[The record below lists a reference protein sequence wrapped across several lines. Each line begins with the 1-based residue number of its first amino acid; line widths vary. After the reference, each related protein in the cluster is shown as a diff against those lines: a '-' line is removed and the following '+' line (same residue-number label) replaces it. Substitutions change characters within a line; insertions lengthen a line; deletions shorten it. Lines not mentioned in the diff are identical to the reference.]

1 MPVVSPITAV
11 VAAALPVAAGVARGD
26 ALRWFQSAGIAIAA
40 ISACCCG
47 NMRKR
52 ALDDEAAALVRWDAG
67 VVDVEPLIVDVIVS
81 VADVV
86 VLVVDV
92 VEVVDV
98 VVDGVVLV
106 TA

>member
-1 MPVVSPITAV
+1 M
-11 VAAALPVAAGVARGD
+11 
-26 ALRWFQSAGIAIAA
+26 IAA
-40 ISACCCG
+40 TAATPPTAAPMAATG
-47 NMRKR
+47 E
-52 ALDDEAAALVRWDAG
+52 LDDEAAALVLCDAG